1 MIALWPV
8 NELFI
13 TSATVDILL
22 VTPCVRTRAR
32 TRARTYVTRYAKTRA
47 ERFACV
53 DGALEFF
60 ATGSTNASW
69 QFSPSCPGDWR
80 PPQQEPSALNVTAMR
95 AAAGPGAFHDADMLP
110 IGANVSSSSSA
121 RSPPSA
127 SDPALTL
134 PQAHSA
140 MALWA
145 AIPSPLMMGVDVR
158 RIDPEYAAVWLNRG
172 LLGVHQDP
180 LGLQG
185 ERVRGNATECQVW
198 RRQLKGGA
206 LYVVLYNNGRGSCNT
221 EPPEPPA
228 PAPAPLAWSGP
239 CVTRVFCHV
248 QRCSAACSECS
259 ARACVRACLP
269 TFMHACVCTLR
280 TSVRQFLP
288 AYVPAH
294 ARHRYDLCYSD
305 SDCPNAANMPGL
317 TVAQCEA
324 ACAGRPSD
332 CSAFNYNAAHG
343 NGCVLRACDAA
354 ALSHPSWAVPGD
366 VS

>member
-1 MIALWPV
+1 
-8 NELFI
+8 
-13 TSATVDILL
+13 
-22 VTPCVRTRAR
+22 
-32 TRARTYVTRYAKTRA
+32 
-47 ERFACV
+47 
-53 DGALEFF
+53 
-60 ATGSTNASW
+60 
-69 QFSPSCPGDWR
+69 
-80 PPQQEPSALNVTAMR
+80 
-95 AAAGPGAFHDADMLP
+95 
-110 IGANVSSSSSA
+110 
-121 RSPPSA
+121 
-127 SDPALTL
+127 L

-280 TSVRQFLP
+280 TSVSP
-288 AYVPAH
+288 SVPACLCACSCSSQVRSVLLRLRLPQRCQH
-294 ARHRYDLCYSD
+294 ARADR
-305 SDCPNAANMPGL
+305 G
-317 TVAQCEA
+317 
-324 ACAGRPSD
+324 
-332 CSAFNYNAAHG
+332 
-343 NGCVLRACDAA
+343 
-354 ALSHPSWAVPGD
+354 AVRGSVCGAPQ
-366 VS
+366 